1 MVFDLSQG
9 VIFVIGSR
17 FIQRVGRMPDPPADL
32 VEAEIARNGEEEGG
46 EPRRRLVAGGGLP
59 ELDKGGLRQILGFV
73 RVGQGS
79 VDKPDDRMLPMLHQ
93 LGEGVPITP
102 FDAQHQQGVGI
113 LAGIGGLVGHEFRSQ
128 SKNPSDAQ

>member
-1 MVFDLSQG
+1 MVFDLSKG

-17 FIQRVGRMPDPPADL
+17 FIQRVGRMPDAPADL

-59 ELDKGGLRQILGFV
+59 ELDKGSLRQILGFV
-73 RVGQGS
+73 WVGQGS
-79 VDKPDDRMLPMLHQ
+79 VDEANDGMLPSLHQ

-102 FDAQHQQGVGI
+102 FDAEHQQGVGI
-113 LAGIGGLVGHEFRSQ
+113 LAGIGGLVRHEVRGP
-128 SKNPSDAQ
+128 SKIPSEGR